1 MPECGLSVDGHGAVV
16 SSFLCKRYFQ
26 KLVFP
31 AWSADGRPEI
41 PLLVIPPEPPVA
53 EIHRPTT
60 ARRGSRARLG
70 LARRSAPLTPSTVV
84 VGHHLA
90 TGGPAGITRTSCILL
105 VSSEP
110 QGKKGDSKGGR
121 NRRLRP
127 PLACPAGL
135 APRCS
140 TVTFKLRSTAV
151 GSRYPFSPHRL
162 EVIQSLPPVLNR
174 LPFCDHIPQ
183 AHMQRLHRIG
193 RVDHP
198 PHLRRKLEK
207 WNHSLPVLPPQPSNR
222 WVFLAPLGDELVQ
235 LLFGTLFGARPVDR
249 LQVRR
254 YRPALFPAHVIQ
266 AGPYHMHDAQL
277 DSSLWIDALDC
288 LRKSFQSVH
297 TDNQDILHSTVL
309 EFRQHSEPEFGAFV
323 AARPQTQ
330 DVFLPFQV
338 HPNGHIHG
346 PIVHPA
352 FMPHFHVQRIQIH
365 DPVERVQR
373 PALPALHLLRY
384 PVGHFRYQGRTDLD
398 PVDLL
403 QMALDIASRH
413 ASRIH
418 R

>member
-26 KLVFP
+26 QIVFP

-90 TGGPAGITRTSCILL
+90 TGGLAGITRTSCILL

-110 QGKKGDSKGGR
+110 QGKMGDSKGGR

-183 AHMQRLHRIG
+183 RQVQQLHRRIFTRKRASRLDHFSQAHMQRLHRIG

-222 WVFLAPLGDELVQ
+222 QVFVPPLGDELVQ
-235 LLFGTLFGARPVDR
+235 FLFGTLFLGSGHSLQHAEAEHCHLALHAGLRDATRWIATAARESGTCGVGKSGLVTRWKANCVFASGIHGISPDHCAQGVPRSARGARAAPDHATGFSR
-249 LQVRR
+249 FEVRR
-254 YRPALFPAHVIQ
+254 KGY
-266 AGPYHMHDAQL
+266 
-277 DSSLWIDALDC
+277 SSGWSGREA
-288 LRKSFQSVH
+288 
-297 TDNQDILHSTVL
+297 
-309 EFRQHSEPEFGAFV
+309 V
-323 AARPQTQ
+323 AAM
-330 DVFLPFQV
+330 
-338 HPNGHIHG
+338 G
-346 PIVHPA
+346 
-352 FMPHFHVQRIQIH
+352 
-365 DPVERVQR
+365 
-373 PALPALHLLRY
+373 
-384 PVGHFRYQGRTDLD
+384 
-398 PVDLL
+398 
-403 QMALDIASRH
+403 
-413 ASRIH
+413 
-418 R
+418 

>member
-1 MPECGLSVDGHGAVV
+1 MGRSQTAVV
-16 SSFLCKRYFQ
+16 SSFSCKRYFQ
-26 KLVFP
+26 QIGLP

-110 QGKKGDSKGGR
+110 QGKMGDSKGGR

-140 TVTFKLRSTAV
+140 TVTFKLRSTVV
-151 GSRYPFSPHRL
+151 GSRYPVAPHRL

-174 LPFCDHIPQ
+174 LPFCDHIPQRQVQQLHRRILTRKRASRLDHFSQ

-254 YRPALFPAHVIQ
+254 YGSALFPAHVIQ

-288 LRKSFQSVH
+288 LRKPFQSVH
-297 TDNQDILHSTVL
+297 TDNQDIFTPRFLSSVSTPSQNLAPSLPLVHKPRTS
-309 EFRQHSEPEFGAFV
+309 FFPSRFTPMATYT
-323 AARPQTQ
+323 ARLSTRPSC
-330 DVFLPFQV
+330 
-338 HPNGHIHG
+338 
-346 PIVHPA
+346 
-352 FMPHFHVQRIQIH
+352 RIFT
-365 DPVERVQR
+365 
-373 PALPALHLLRY
+373 Y
-384 PVGHFRYQGRTDLD
+384 S
-398 PVDLL
+398 
-403 QMALDIASRH
+403 ASRYT
-413 ASRIH
+413 IP
-418 R
+418 